1 MIVLKMD
8 NTKDN
13 LFYKINQGIRDAYY
27 KLVREK
33 AKENGELIFCENG
46 KIIRV
51 KAKELLD
58 KIPDKN

>member
-1 MIVLKMD
+1 MD
-8 NTKDN
+8 NIKDN
-13 LFYKINQGIRDAYY
+13 LFNKINEGIREAYF

-58 KIPDKN
+58 KILAKN